1 MIYFKINGGR
11 CVVNVKFIKVVVILL
26 FPGLIFAHGPTRQKV
41 SESVTIEAE
50 MSEAWALISNLQ
62 KIGKWHSVYK
72 SIEKKGEDPQP
83 ISMFSRESGVVQILT
98 VDSEKKLFKYRLKKP
113 GELPVNNYS
122 ARLRLEEGESG
133 SIKITYKGAFYRKF
147 LNNDPPPE
155 ENDEAAIA
163 AVTKMYKDTLKKFES
178 KLVSN

>member
-1 MIYFKINGGR
+1 MI
-11 CVVNVKFIKVVVILL
+11 NVKFVKLVVILL

-41 SESVTIEAE
+41 SESVTIKADL
-50 MSEAWALISNLQ
+50 SEAWTLVSDLRD
-62 KIGKWHSVYK
+62 IGQWHSVYK

-83 ISMFSRESGVVQILT
+83 LSMFSGEKGVVQILT
-98 VDSEKKLFKYRLKKP
+98 LDSDKKLFKYRLKKP

-122 ARLRLEEGESG
+122 ARFRLEEGDAG
-133 SIKITYKGAFYRKF
+133 KVKITYKGAFYRKY

-155 ENDEAAIA
+155 ENDEAAIE
-163 AVTKMYKDTLKKFES
+163 AVTKMYKDTLKKIKK

>member
-1 MIYFKINGGR
+1 
-11 CVVNVKFIKVVVILL
+11 VVNVKFTKLVVILM

-50 MSEAWALISNLQ
+50 LNEAWTLISDLRN
-62 KIGKWHSVYK
+62 IGQWHSTYK
-72 SIEKKGEDPQP
+72 SIEKKGEDLQP
-83 ISMFSRESGVVQILT
+83 ISMFSGESGVVQILT
-98 VDSEKKLFKYRLKKP
+98 LDSEKKLFKYRLKKP
-113 GELPVNNYS
+113 GGLPVNNYS
-122 ARLRLEEGESG
+122 ARFRLEEGDSG
-133 SIKITYKGAFYRKF
+133 KVKITYKGAFYRKF

-163 AVTKMYKDTLKKFES
+163 AVTKMYKDTLKKFEK

>member
-1 MIYFKINGGR
+1 MINAKF
-11 CVVNVKFIKVVVILL
+11 VKLVVVLL
-26 FPGLIFAHGPTRQKV
+26 FPGFIFAHGPTRQKV
-41 SESVTIEAE
+41 SESVIIKADL
-50 MSEAWALISNLQ
+50 SEAWTLISDLRD
-62 KIGKWHSVYK
+62 IGQWHSVYK

-83 ISMFSRESGVVQILT
+83 LSMFSPESGVVQILT
-98 VDSEKKLFKYRLKKP
+98 LDSEKKLFKYRLKKP

-122 ARLRLEEGESG
+122 ARFRLEEGDSG
-133 SIKITYKGAFYRKF
+133 KVKITYKGAFYRKF

-163 AVTKMYKDTLKKFES
+163 AVTKMYKDTLKKFEN

>member
-1 MIYFKINGGR
+1 
-11 CVVNVKFIKVVVILL
+11 VVNVKFVKLVGILI

-41 SESVTIEAE
+41 SESVTIEAGLN
-50 MSEAWALISNLQ
+50 EAWALISDLRN
-62 KIGKWHSVYK
+62 IGQWHSMYK

-83 ISMFSRESGVVQILT
+83 VSMFSGDSGVVQVLAL
-98 VDSEKKLFKYRLKKP
+98 DSEKKLFKYRLKKP

-122 ARLRLEEGESG
+122 ARFRLEEGDSG
-133 SIKITYKGAFYRKF
+133 KVKITYKGAFYRKF

-163 AVTKMYKDTLKKFES
+163 AVTEMYKNTFKKLEKKIS
-178 KLVSN
+178 K

>member
-1 MIYFKINGGR
+1 M
-11 CVVNVKFIKVVVILL
+11 VNVKSVKLVLILL
-26 FPGLIFAHGPTRQKV
+26 FPGFIFAHGPTRQKV
-41 SESVTIEAE
+41 SESVTIKAE
-50 MSEAWALISNLQ
+50 LNEAWALISDLRN
-62 KIGKWHSVYK
+62 IGKWHSMYK

-83 ISMFSRESGVVQILT
+83 ISMFSGDSGVVQILT
-98 VDSEKKLFKYRLKKP
+98 LDSEKKLFKYRLKKP

-122 ARLRLEEGESG
+122 ARLRLEEGEAG
-133 SIKITYKGAFYRKF
+133 KIKVTYKGAFYRKF

-163 AVTKMYKDTLKKFES
+163 AVTKMYKDTLKKFEK

>member
-1 MIYFKINGGR
+1 M
-11 CVVNVKFIKVVVILL
+11 VTVKFAKLVVILL

-41 SESVTIEAE
+41 SESVTIKAE
-50 MSEAWALISNLQ
+50 MSEAWALVSDLQ
-62 KIGKWHSVYK
+62 NIGQWHSIYK
-72 SIEKKGEDPQP
+72 SIEKKGEEPQSL
-83 ISMFSRESGVVQILT
+83 SMFSRESGVVQILT
-98 VDSEKKLFKYRLKKP
+98 LDSETKLFKYRLKKP

-133 SIKITYKGAFYRKF
+133 KVKITYKGAFYRKY

-155 ENDEAAIA
+155 ENDEAAMA
-163 AVTKMYKDTLKKFES
+163 AVTKMYKDTLKKFEE

>member
-1 MIYFKINGGR
+1 MI
-11 CVVNVKFIKVVVILL
+11 NVKFVKRLLYCCSLGLFLLMVQLGRKYLKVLL
-26 FPGLIFAHGPTRQKV
+26 LK
-41 SESVTIEAE
+41 AE
-50 MSEAWALISNLQ
+50 LSEAWALISDLRN
-62 KIGKWHSVYK
+62 IGQWHSVYK

-83 ISMFSRESGVVQILT
+83 LSMFSRESGVVQILT
-98 VDSEKKLFKYRLKKP
+98 LDSEKKLFKYRLKKP

-122 ARLRLEEGESG
+122 ARFRLEEGESG
-133 SIKITYKGAFYRKF
+133 KVKITYKGAFYRKF

-163 AVTKMYKDTLKKFES
+163 AVTKMYKDTLKKFEK

>member
-1 MIYFKINGGR
+1 M
-11 CVVNVKFIKVVVILL
+11 VNVKLVEAVIMLV

-41 SESVTIEAE
+41 SESVTIKAE
-50 MSEAWALISNLQ
+50 MGEAWALISDLRN
-62 KIGKWHSVYK
+62 IGQWHSMYK
-72 SIEKKGEDPQP
+72 SIEKKGEDSQSV
-83 ISMFSRESGVVQILT
+83 SMFSGESGVIQILT
-98 VDSEKKLFKYRLKKP
+98 LDSEKKLFKYRLKKP

-122 ARLRLEEGESG
+122 ARFLLEEGESG
-133 SIKITYKGAFYRKF
+133 KVKITYKGAFYRKF

-163 AVTKMYKDTLKKFES
+163 AVTKLYKDTLKKLKK

>member
-1 MIYFKINGGR
+1 M
-11 CVVNVKFIKVVVILL
+11 VNVKFTKLVMTLM

-41 SESVTIEAE
+41 SESVTIKGD
-50 MSEAWALISNLQ
+50 MSEAWALISDLRD
-62 KIGKWHSVYK
+62 IGQWHSVYK

-83 ISMFSRESGVVQILT
+83 LSMFSRESGVVQILT
-98 VDSEKKLFKYRLKKP
+98 LDSEKKLFKYRLKKP

-122 ARLRLEEGESG
+122 ARFRLEEGGSG
-133 SIKITYKGAFYRKF
+133 KVKITYKGAFYRKF

-163 AVTKMYKDTLKKFES
+163 AVTKMYKDTLKKFEK